1 MVSIVLGLILMFL
14 SLVMGMVFSDSW
26 IGLMG
31 WIGFAMF
38 VVGIDLGHIKR
49 DVNASKPPAAKQ
61 KTLAPAFKQPDA
73 NLDSKEQ

>member
-38 VVGIDLGHIKR
+38 IVGIDLGHIKR
-49 DVNASKPPAAKQ
+49 DVNALKPKPQAKQ
-61 KTLAPAFKQPDA
+61 KPAGLTQDK
-73 NLDSKEQ
+73 